1 MLDNENCNLVTHI
14 KRFLIALSNYE
25 KNKIEIGFLLMAY
38 HKITFEY
45 AANPVML
52 YHWYSNEGHKLAG
65 LEDVIK
71 DKE

>member
-25 KNKIEIGFLLMAY
+25 KNKIEIGLLLMAY
-38 HKITFEY
+38 HKITFDY

-52 YHWYSNEGHKLAG
+52 STGIQTRAINWLVWKML
-65 LEDVIK
+65 
-71 DKE
+71 

>member
-25 KNKIEIGFLLMAY
+25 KNKIEIGLLLMAY
-38 HKITFEY
+38 HKITFDY